1 MTRSSLTFIF
11 ISLILVLA
19 GCASVP
25 TIDNSNSLNNSPQ
38 NSYIQ
43 NMINDDMNISE
54 NLRDEISFNLKILFQ
69 YKKNEP
75 EFYEVINKYIED
87 GYITKLS
94 ISKIKQAIIN
104 NRKIESIQ
112 SINKTYKTSKQNR
125 EYIVESILKK

>member
-1 MTRSSLTFIF
+1 MTRSSLTFIL

-25 TIDNSNSLNNSPQ
+25 TIDNSNSLNSPQ

-69 YKKNEP
+69 YKKMSLS
-75 EFYEVINKYIED
+75 FMKLLINI
-87 GYITKLS
+87 
-94 ISKIKQAIIN
+94 
-104 NRKIESIQ
+104 
-112 SINKTYKTSKQNR
+112 
-125 EYIVESILKK
+125 